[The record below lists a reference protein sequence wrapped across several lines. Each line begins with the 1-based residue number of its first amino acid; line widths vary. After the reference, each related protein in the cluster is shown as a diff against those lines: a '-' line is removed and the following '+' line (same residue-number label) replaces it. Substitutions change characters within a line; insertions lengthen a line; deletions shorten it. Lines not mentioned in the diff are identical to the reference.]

1 MANSPGSSEPP
12 TASRRLSLL
21 LLSRPVIGTLLV
33 LMAVLAGASWRL
45 WVYLNNELAPS
56 LSTSFSETL
65 DRPVQVGKVKRVTL
79 SSIEFGQSAVPAVT
93 GQKEKRDRSSAT
105 VEGVTAGFN
114 VWDLIFS
121 RTLNLDVTLKQ
132 PKVYMAQADD
142 GQWFKAKFISKG
154 SGSGPEQIKTRLR
167 TVRLEDGEAE
177 VVPFAAAP
185 QKLQGV
191 AGRLNLT
198 ERTEQAEEVG
208 FDLKGQVAVGGD
220 FNLQGEWQRLN
231 QKLNLSMR
239 TRQLSARLFNTLLTS
254 AQVSGTGARGRIGS
268 PPVRITSGAIDSNFM
283 LRLRPDQKPEI
294 NGTAQLS
301 NLGAKVAALGQ
312 PLGSFRGMLRVQDST
327 ATLEGVQG
335 LIGSVPLRMQGT
347 VDVERGLNLRAALP
361 AVNLAPTLKD
371 FKLKLPVPIAG
382 RVQVEDIRITGA
394 IAQPQLTG
402 TLLSQGPVQ
411 VDRIAMRQV
420 FSQFRANT
428 SQVQVTALRALPVV
442 GGVISGQGRYALGGP
457 VVAKLTATEVPAAAI
472 ARLYGNQP
480 TIQLGNVA
488 AQLQVNGP
496 VNNLKA
502 LAQFQAPQAVYPTT
516 GNVLLSN
523 GQIQLQ
529 NVISQVGDGIV
540 RSNGSLDQGRWQL
553 TALTD
558 GVALRPFNP
567 ELRGRLRGQ
576 ITLLGKLADVS
587 PEQVRAAGNFTFSE
601 GLANLR
607 QPLTAQVAWD
617 GKKIRVQEAVAEGLV
632 ASGFIFTRFR
642 PQPAITGLD
651 LQVAARDYQLQA
663 LGLDALPAN
672 IAVQGSVDFQGR
684 LTGTLTAA
692 NLVGNLQT
700 SGLGI
705 NSYAFAPRL
714 IGNLD
719 YGMQRGVKLQL
730 AGGSDRISLDV
741 GANWRPR
748 SFAVVRDQAKLI
760 GRTEGNLMRVQ
771 LEQFPLLALNLRP
784 QANLGPVS
792 GLADGNFTVDLNRQ
806 NLIGNLAIARPGI
819 SNVIGDRLA
828 AKVGFANGVASIS
841 DGELVKGDSRYLF
854 NARTSLGNNPKYSA
868 QFVAENGQLA
878 DVADIIT
885 AFSVSE
891 TDQTAPIL
899 GKAADVQPVAVG
911 EPNAPLINQIRR
923 LSEIQVILA
932 QDFDRQQKLRPLPEL
947 KDLDGS
953 FTGQADLTGSLQTGV
968 NGRFN
973 FQAARSTWGR
983 YKIQRLVA
991 SGNLERD
998 TLNLNPFS
1006 IDFAGGQATFTGSL
1020 GQDKT
1025 RGNLVVQNFPLEAIQ
1040 QFLALPDID
1049 VGGKLN
1055 ANATLTGSLANP
1067 LVAGQIS
1074 LANASL
1080 NQKPLQSAIA
1090 TFNYTDARLAFNG
1103 RAILQDPEPLIVTGS
1118 LPYKLPFATKEPT
1131 NNRLQLVMK
1140 VKDEGLSLI
1149 NLFTDQVA
1157 WVNGQGAMNLQVSG
1171 TLDQP
1176 NIDGLVTLQNA
1187 TLTAQSLAEPLS
1199 AMTGTLRFN
1208 GDRIRVDSLNGN
1220 LGNGQISAAGVL
1232 PLSQPLTTSDPDSKT
1247 PFTVGF
1253 NQTQLTLDNLYRG
1266 GVTGNLV
1273 LLGTA
1278 LKPDLA
1284 GSIQLSNGQVLI
1296 ASGEEEEAPAEN
1308 EAGVAPAIATGENS
1322 SLPNVGLRNLQLI
1335 LADNVQVIRPPIV
1348 RFLTAGTLTLN
1359 GTLDNPQPEGEVAFR
1374 DGQVNLFTSRFR
1386 LAPNKTNVAR
1396 FIPTQG
1402 LDPDLDLNLITTVT
1416 EVSSGRINRLTEF
1429 GSISASSLG
1438 SLTSVRVSAR
1448 VTGRASQLETNFR
1461 NSVELSSVPNR
1472 GDDEILALLGGGFSL
1487 GQSQQDASLVLANI
1501 AGSAFLNNFQSR
1513 IDSLLNNRVNF
1524 RLFPAL
1530 IPTNRNNRGFS
1541 NDSIL
1546 GLGAEVGI
1554 DLTDRFSLSAMQV
1567 LTAPEE
1573 PTQFNLGYQLTDHI
1587 RLSTSVDF
1595 TGEAI
1600 GLFEVRF
1607 RF

>member
-1 MANSPGSSEPP
+1 MANSPGSPEPP

-21 LLSRPVIGTLLV
+21 LLSRPVVGTLLA
-33 LMAVLAGASWRL
+33 LLAVSVGASWRL
-45 WVYLNNELAPS
+45 WVYLNDELAPS

-93 GQKEKRDRSSAT
+93 GKDKQKRDRSSAT

-114 VWDLIFS
+114 VWDLVFS

-132 PKVYMAQADD
+132 PKLYLAQAED
-142 GQWFKAKFISKG
+142 GQWLKAKFITKAG
-154 SGSGPEQIKTRLR
+154 GGPEQIKTKLR
-167 TVRLEDGEAE
+167 TVRLENAEAE

-185 QKLQGV
+185 QKLQSV
-191 AGRLNLT
+191 AGTLNLT
-198 ERTEQAEEVG
+198 DEAERVG

-231 QKLNLSMR
+231 QRLNLSMR
-239 TRQLSARLFNTLLTS
+239 TRQLSARLFNSLLTS
-254 AQVSGTGARGRIGS
+254 AQVSATGARGRTGS
-268 PPVRITSGAIDSNFM
+268 PTVRITSGAIDSNFR
-283 LRLRPDQKPEI
+283 LKLRPDQNPEI
-294 NGTAQLS
+294 DGTAQLS
-301 NLGAKVAALGQ
+301 NLGAKVATLGQ
-312 PLGSFRGMLRVQDST
+312 PLRNFRGRLRLQDST
-327 ATLEGVQG
+327 ATLEGIRG
-335 LIGSVPLRMQGT
+335 LIGSVPLRMGGT
-347 VDVERGLNLRAALP
+347 VDLERGLNLRADLP
-361 AVNLAPTLKD
+361 TVDLAPTLKD

-394 IAQPQLTG
+394 IAQPQITG

-411 VDRIAMRQV
+411 MDRVAMRQV
-420 FSQFRANT
+420 FGRFRANA
-428 SQVQVTALRALPVV
+428 SQVQVTALRLLPAV

-457 VVAKLTATEVPAAAI
+457 VVANLTATEVPAAAI
-472 ARLYGNQP
+472 AGLYGNQP
-480 TIQLGNVA
+480 TVKLGNVA
-488 AQLQVNGP
+488 AQVQVNGP
-496 VNNLKA
+496 INNLKG

-523 GQIQLQ
+523 GRILLQ

-540 RSNGSLDQGRWQL
+540 RSQGAIEQGRWQL
-553 TALTD
+553 TANTD
-558 GVALRPFNP
+558 GVALRTFNP

-576 ITLLGKLADVS
+576 MTLLGKLADVS
-587 PEQVRAAGNFTFSE
+587 PEQVRAAGNLTFSE
-601 GLANLR
+601 GIANLR

-617 GKKIRVQEAVAEGLV
+617 GKKIRVQEAVAEGLR
-632 ASGFIFTRFR
+632 ASGFIFARFR

-651 LQVAARDYQLQA
+651 LQVAAKDYQLQA
-663 LGLDALPAN
+663 LGLDLPPN
-672 IAVQGSVDFQGR
+672 IDVQGRADFQGR
-684 LTGTLTAA
+684 LTGTPTAA

-700 SGLGI
+700 SGLAI
-705 NSYAFAPRL
+705 NSYAFVPRL
-714 IGNLD
+714 TGSLD

-741 GANWRPR
+741 GANLRPR
-748 SFAVVRDQAKLI
+748 SFAVVRDQAKI
-760 GRTEGNLMRVQ
+760 FGRTEGDLMRVQ
-771 LEQFPLLALNLRP
+771 VEQFPLLALNLRP
-784 QANLGPVS
+784 PQASLGPVS

-806 NLIGNLAIARPGI
+806 NLIGSLVITRPGI
-819 SNVIGDRLA
+819 SNVIGDRLV
-828 AKVGFANGVASIS
+828 AKVGFANGIASIS
-841 DGELVKGDSRYLF
+841 DGELIKGDGRYLF
-854 NARTSLGNNPKYSA
+854 NARTSLGDNPKYTA

-885 AFSVSE
+885 AFSASGTGE
-891 TDQTAPIL
+891 SAPML
-899 GKAADVQPVAVG
+899 GKAADLQTVSVG

-932 QDFDRQQKLRPLPEL
+932 QEFDRQQKLRPLPEL
-947 KDLDGS
+947 KDLSGP
-953 FTGQADLTGSLQTGV
+953 FTGRADLTGSLQAGV
-968 NGRFN
+968 SGRFD
-973 FQAARSTWGR
+973 FQSERSTWGR
-983 YKIQRLVA
+983 YKIQRLLA
-991 SGNLERD
+991 SGSLDRGI
-998 TLNLNPFS
+998 LNLNPFS
-1006 IDFAGGQATFTGSL
+1006 MEFAGGQATFVGSL
-1020 GQDKT
+1020 GQEKA
-1025 RGNLVVQNFPLEAIQ
+1025 RGNLLVQNFPLEAIQ
-1040 QFLALPDID
+1040 QFLALPAID

-1067 LVAGQIS
+1067 QMQGQLS
-1074 LANASL
+1074 LANATL

-1090 TFNYTDARLAFNG
+1090 SFNYDDARLMFNG
-1103 RAILQDPEPLIVTGS
+1103 RAVLQDPEPLIVMGS

-1131 NNRLQLVMK
+1131 NNRLQLVMQ

-1176 NIDGLVTLQNA
+1176 TIDGLVTLQNA
-1187 TLTAQSLAEPLS
+1187 TLTSQALEESLTGV
-1199 AMTGTLRFN
+1199 TGTLRFN
-1208 GDRIRVDSLNGN
+1208 GDRLRVEGLSGN
-1220 LGNGQISAAGVL
+1220 LGGGQILAAGVL
-1232 PLSQPLTTSDPDSKT
+1232 PLAQPLTTSDPDRNT

-1266 GVTGNLV
+1266 GVSGNLI

-1284 GSIQLSNGQVLI
+1284 GSVQLSNGQVLLP
-1296 ASGEEEEAPAEN
+1296 SEN
-1308 EAGVAPAIATGENS
+1308 EEGDTPEENGAGATPAIATGENS
-1322 SLPNVGLRNLQLI
+1322 SLPNVGFQNLKLI
-1335 LADNVQVIRPPIV
+1335 LADNVQVIRPPVV
-1348 RFLTAGTLTLN
+1348 RFLTAGTITLN
-1359 GTLDNPQPEGEVAFR
+1359 GTLDNPQPEGEVVFR

-1429 GSISASSLG
+1429 ESISATSLG

-1448 VTGRASQLETNFR
+1448 VTGRASQLESNFKS
-1461 NSVELSSVPNR
+1461 SVELSSVPNR
-1472 GDDEILALLGGGFSL
+1472 NDEEILALLGGGFSL

-1501 AGSAFLNNFQSR
+1501 AGSAFLNNFQSM
-1513 IDSLLNNRVNF
+1513 IDNVLNNRVNF

-1541 NDSIL
+1541 NDSVL

-1554 DLTDRFSLSAMQV
+1554 DLTDRFSISALQV
-1567 LTAPEE
+1567 LTAPQE
-1573 PTQFNLGYQLTDHI
+1573 PTQFNLGYQLTDQL
-1587 RLSTSVDF
+1587 RLTTSVDV
-1595 TGEAI
+1595 TGEAV
-1600 GLFEVRF
+1600 GLLEFRLRF
-1607 RF
+1607 